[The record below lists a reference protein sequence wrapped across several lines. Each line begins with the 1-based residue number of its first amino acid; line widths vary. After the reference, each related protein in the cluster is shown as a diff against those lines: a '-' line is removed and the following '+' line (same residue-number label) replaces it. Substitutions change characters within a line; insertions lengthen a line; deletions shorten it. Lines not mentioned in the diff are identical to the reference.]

1 MLDLD
6 TGFAFN
12 SASDPA
18 PDATVREDLNEGG
31 NGTMKGKKGDHFG
44 STVSQF
50 SKDFQDTVT
59 KGFKE
64 MTKAINVD
72 DESAGGRNCDD
83 DDDIVDKTL
92 LCIDS
97 ISARIEKVEVL
108 IDEGNKNVAWHA
120 KRLRSS
126 ILEKTLDTACTLLW
140 KLTIITM
147 MMMMMTERN
156 PSDGG
161 VNVEAYLWLSAF
173 STSHYTNF

>member
-72 DESAGGRNCDD
+72 DEPACGRNCDD
-83 DDDIVDKTL
+83 DDDIFDKTL
-92 LCIDS
+92 LHIDS

-108 IDEGNKNVAWHA
+108 IDEGKNVARHA
-120 KRLRSS
+120 KRLR
-126 ILEKTLDTACTLLW
+126 ILEKTLDTAYAAL
-140 KLTIITM
+140 
-147 MMMMMTERN
+147 EAN
-156 PSDGG
+156 NDDDDDDG
-161 VNVEAYLWLSAF
+161 EESE
-173 STSHYTNF
+173 